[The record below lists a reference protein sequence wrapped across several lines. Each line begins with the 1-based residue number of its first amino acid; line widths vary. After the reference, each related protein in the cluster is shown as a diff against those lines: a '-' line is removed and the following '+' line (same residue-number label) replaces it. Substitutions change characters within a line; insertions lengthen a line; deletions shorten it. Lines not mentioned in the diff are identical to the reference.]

1 MSESIQ
7 RVQNDVEDAI
17 TLTTPSIFC
26 SAAPQ
31 DEMSSEDENVL
42 KYFIML
48 RPTGPTATILAK
60 VCSALYSGG
69 QQSVKDYCSNV
80 LGITNKDYR
89 RIFSLHERDALEAG
103 TSWES
108 FDITFLYKL
117 LQQICGLAPSSD
129 KRWAAP
135 NPNEVDE
142 IEHMLYLIKC
152 ERNFLAHE
160 AVTLSDAE
168 LQERG
173 KKLKQLLENILCKV
187 SLRKKIDFSQEV
199 KVTKMKIDEI
209 LNSTSKYSLQS
220 YQQELEDLRQNIVK
234 RLVANSQSEL
244 FPHYLDLWS
253 SSLEQWFQV
262 PVAEGNSGLQEAKIF
277 TNVTIKDVDNT
288 ILSVEDIFLYRIK
301 DGTPPKVLII
311 EGIAGIGKSYI
322 CKYILHKWASE
333 KGDDINLLDIEIV
346 IFIEC
351 HKVNSKSL
359 REYLIEELLP
369 KTCSTL
375 RQEDVIPALQ
385 KCCVLFI
392 VDGFDEAGSNARAIL
407 KELNTKFSNNR
418 CIITCRPEFTEEAKS
433 LMSTNRKEACIFFA
447 KGFSDNQRKEYLR
460 KILSII
466 KENVDDLESTIDRLY
481 HRIQTLEHH
490 LYTLLCLPLTLM
502 MLVSLW
508 LNDDDALSET
518 TTVTRIHQQTV
529 EMKIKQ
535 LAMRTQ
541 RKSGES
547 RHISL
552 IERTCQKWLKT
563 LSKVAW
569 DTLRCNTQIL
579 DKKCTDELIEE
590 AENHSI
596 DPMDALSC
604 FMKCITLQK
613 MFKTEYAWQ
622 FFHKSFQEYLTAF
635 YISQNE
641 SILTNQMQ
649 GIFTKTGSEY
659 PRNDL
664 TPILKGGDIYESFSG
679 SSKQKRANAIRSFLN
694 SLSTCCRSRRYREEA
709 KKTKKGE
716 RISCKN
722 EYGLPINHSLIEMG
736 GFLRPCAETIHVSTS
751 EEDES
756 PYSFVVID
764 TTKVDKLNT
773 LQFLAAMETSKEDVN
788 HESLRKLV
796 TEYLEETS
804 YGAWVQWATFI
815 RECREHPIV
824 CQVFNEVLNLKRI
837 EIELIGQNISEDLKA
852 LEYILR
858 KTKFQPDKCKLRF
871 YRDKSLP
878 EDLGH
883 MLCTLELYSPVIP
896 VDLLCNFDHC
906 LGIQQLF
913 NQMVKPE
920 VLKVFIH
927 GHFQERHM
935 GDLISLLKYSH
946 DKDANIE
953 LKVLIEN
960 TEDLRNLAH
969 CCTTSPMPKDIK
981 LTVWLYN
988 GFVEMLT
995 PLIQLFKSYR
1005 WQKPFSFGFCD
1016 VDMTTESI
1024 HDTQELLRKALHLS
1038 SVKLTKMELLVDAY
1052 AEYRM
1057 KNYEEMAQAIA
1068 DDIPCGV
1075 VFESAA
1081 DGDDV
1086 ILVMEGVPQ
1095 G

>member
-103 TSWES
+103 TRWES

-129 KRWAAP
+129 KKWATP

-160 AVTLSDAE
+160 AVTLSDVE
-168 LQERG
+168 LQERV
-173 KKLKQLLENILCKV
+173 KKLKQLLENILCNV
-187 SLRKKIDFSQEV
+187 SSRKKIDFSQEV

-209 LNSTSKYSLQS
+209 LNLTSKYSLQS

-262 PVAEGNSGLQEAKIF
+262 PVAEGNSGFHEAKIF

-288 ILSVEDIFLYRIK
+288 VLSVEDIFLYRIN
-301 DGTPPKVLII
+301 DVTPPKVLII

-359 REYLIEELLP
+359 REYLTEELLP
-369 KTCSTL
+369 ETCSTL

-385 KCCVLFI
+385 KCCVLFV

-447 KGFSDNQRKEYLR
+447 KGFSNNQRKEYLS

-466 KENVDDLESTIDRLY
+466 KENVDDLESTINILY
-481 HRIQTLEHH
+481 HRIEALEHH
-490 LYTLLCLPLTLM
+490 LSTLLCLPLTLM

-552 IERTCQKWLKT
+552 IERTCEKWLKT

-590 AENHSI
+590 AENQSI
-596 DPMDALSC
+596 YPMDALSC
-604 FMKCITLQK
+604 FMECITLQK

-641 SILTNQMQ
+641 SILTNPMQ
-649 GIFTKTGSEY
+649 VIFTETGLAADS
-659 PRNDL
+659 PNAALQQSMGSASLLSMAAAFHSGRL
-664 TPILKGGDIYESFSG
+664 AKG
-679 SSKQKRANAIRSFLN
+679 SSGAALHSGKNAEASPRAALYSGALAVAISIAVLHFYRLRKRQNAERFPGS
-694 SLSTCCRSRRYREEA
+694 SAEE
-709 KKTKKGE
+709 E
-716 RISCKN
+716 
-722 EYGLPINHSLIEMG
+722 
-736 GFLRPCAETIHVSTS
+736 
-751 EEDES
+751 ES
-756 PYSFVVID
+756 PYSSFID
-764 TTKVDKLNT
+764 TVKVDKQNT
-773 LQFLAAMETSKEDVN
+773 LQFLAAMETSKENVN
-788 HESLRKLV
+788 LEYLRKLV
-796 TEYLEETS
+796 TEYLKETS
-804 YGAWVQWATFI
+804 SGAWVQWAIFI

-824 CQVFNEVLNLKRI
+824 CQVFREVLNKKSI
-837 EIELIGQNISEDLKA
+837 KIGLTGRNLTEDREA
-852 LEYILR
+852 LEYIQA
-858 KTKFQPDKCKLRF
+858 KTKFQTSSTLTNVKYGLIGILQQWIWDTYF
-871 YRDKSLP
+871 GVSFSSN
-878 EDLGH
+878 
-883 MLCTLELYSPVIP
+883 LC
-896 VDLLCNFDHC
+896 
-906 LGIQQLF
+906 
-913 NQMVKPE
+913 
-920 VLKVFIH
+920 
-927 GHFQERHM
+927 
-935 GDLISLLKYSH
+935 
-946 DKDANIE
+946 
-953 LKVLIEN
+953 
-960 TEDLRNLAH
+960 
-969 CCTTSPMPKDIK
+969 
-981 LTVWLYN
+981 
-988 GFVEMLT
+988 
-995 PLIQLFKSYR
+995 
-1005 WQKPFSFGFCD
+1005 
-1016 VDMTTESI
+1016 
-1024 HDTQELLRKALHLS
+1024 
-1038 SVKLTKMELLVDAY
+1038 
-1052 AEYRM
+1052 
-1057 KNYEEMAQAIA
+1057 
-1068 DDIPCGV
+1068 
-1075 VFESAA
+1075 
-1081 DGDDV
+1081 
-1086 ILVMEGVPQ
+1086 
-1095 G
+1095 